1 MRLASLKEL
10 REDIQW
16 LSQEHV
22 REVLI
27 SLPFAN
33 FCPNHTNLSLSLSS
47 KLDSLVTRYVCLY
60 VDIFLIGH
68 LYLSGIKQGL

>member
-10 REDIQW
+10 RADIQW

-33 FCPNHTNLSLSLSS
+33 LFPNPINLPLSL
-47 KLDSLVTRYVCLY
+47 KQAN
-60 VDIFLIGH
+60 LI
-68 LYLSGIKQGL
+68 S